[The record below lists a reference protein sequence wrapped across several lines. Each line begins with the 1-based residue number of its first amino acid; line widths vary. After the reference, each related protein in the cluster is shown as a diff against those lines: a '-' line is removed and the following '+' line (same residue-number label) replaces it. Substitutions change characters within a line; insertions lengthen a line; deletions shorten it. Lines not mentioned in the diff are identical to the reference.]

1 VEQKV
6 ITHVCPENQLK
17 ARLATNTPEPQKS
30 SNCSQPS
37 RILRLLSKGGVEYSD
52 IRKAKYKTMQSRF
65 FL

>member
-17 ARLATNTPEPQKS
+17 ARLATNTLEPQKS
-30 SNCSQPS
+30 YNCSQPS
-37 RILRLLSKGGVEYSD
+37 RILRFSKGGVEYSD